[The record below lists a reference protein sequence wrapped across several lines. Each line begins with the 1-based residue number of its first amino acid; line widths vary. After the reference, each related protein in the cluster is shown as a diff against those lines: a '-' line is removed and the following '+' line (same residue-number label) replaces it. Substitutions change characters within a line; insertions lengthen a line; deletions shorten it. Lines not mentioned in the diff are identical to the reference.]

1 MPWPL
6 SVHCYNEMLGG
17 FSILIGFGCYNEM
30 LGGFSIL
37 IGFGSMLCCELDKK
51 HITTLKNING
61 VISSCKQ

>member
-1 MPWPL
+1 MFFLGLKCILPWPL
-6 SVHCYNEMLGG
+6 SVHC
-17 FSILIGFGCYNEM
+17 CNEM

-61 VISSCKQ
+61 VISSCKQWNIWNDD